1 MSSINSICVLSNPM
15 PLSQETETMLK
26 DKLEAYGFIWT
37 SQLDSTTD
45 LIICIGGDGSFLK
58 TMHDL
63 SFPTI
68 PVVSINTGHLGFFSE
83 ITPDQIDFLLRR
95 LQSEDYIIEDINP
108 LKAEIHSEKG
118 SYTLHGINE
127 VVVKSSRCK
136 PIHLKITVN
145 EQLIQTFSGDGILVS
160 TSTGSTAYSYSAGGS
175 IVDPSL
181 EVLQITPLA
190 PINTNAYRCFTSSV
204 IFPPSAHIHI
214 TPEREPESYVLIS
227 ADGIEQPLTWFKQI
241 SISLGFR
248 SIRMLRL
255 NQHDFWN
262 KVINKFL

>member
-1 MSSINSICVLSNPM
+1 MSSINNICVLSNSI
-15 PLSQETETMLK
+15 PLSLETETLLK
-26 DKLEAYGFIWT
+26 KKLKIHGFTWT

-83 ITPDQIDFLLRR
+83 IKPDQIDFLLER
-95 LQSEDYIIEDINP
+95 LRSCEYILEDMNP

-127 VVVKSSRCK
+127 VVVKSNRCK

-145 EQLIQTFSGDGILVS
+145 GQLIQTFSGDGILVS

-190 PINTNAYRCFTSSV
+190 PINTNVYRCFTSSV
-204 IFPPSAHIHI
+204 IFPPSAHIYI
-214 TPEREPESYVLIS
+214 MPEREPESYVLIS

-241 SISLGFR
+241 SISLGCR
-248 SIRMLRL
+248 PIRMLRL

-262 KVINKFL
+262 KVITKFL

>member
-1 MSSINSICVLSNPM
+1 MSSIKRISVISNSM
-15 PLSQETETMLK
+15 PLSRETETMLK
-26 DKLEAYGFIWT
+26 DRLEYYGFKWNN
-37 SQLDSTTD
+37 QLDLNTD

-63 SFPTI
+63 SFPTV

-83 ITPDQIDFLLRR
+83 INPDQIDLLLER
-95 LQSEDYIIEDINP
+95 LEKEDFSTETISPLQADIF
-108 LKAEIHSEKG
+108 SEKG
-118 SYTLHGINE
+118 SYTLHAINE

-145 EQLIQTFSGDGILVS
+145 DQLIQTFSGDGILVS

-181 EVLQITPLA
+181 EVIQITPLA

-204 IFPPSAHIHI
+204 IFPPSASIRI

-227 ADGIEQPLTWFKQI
+227 ADGIEQPQTWFKQI
-241 SISLGFR
+241 NISLGHKT
-248 SIRMLRL
+248 IRMLRL

-262 KVINKFL
+262 KVITKFL

>member
-1 MSSINSICVLSNPM
+1 MSTIKHICVLSNSL
-15 PLSQETETMLK
+15 PLSRKTELLLQE
-26 DKLEAYGFIWT
+26 KLDEYRFSW
-37 SQLDSTTD
+37 SKQLEVDTD

-63 SFPTI
+63 SFPTT
-68 PVVSINTGHLGFFSE
+68 PVVSVNTGHLGFFSE
-83 ITPDQIDFLLRR
+83 VTPDQIDLL
-95 LQSEDYIIEDINP
+95 LQKIHDNRYIIETINP
-108 LKAEIHSEKG
+108 LSAKVDLEKNIQA
-118 SYTLHGINE
+118 LLAINE

-145 EQLIQTFSGDGILVS
+145 NQLIQTFSGDGILVS

-204 IFPPSAHIHI
+204 IFPPNATIRI
-214 TPEREPESYVLIS
+214 MPEREPESYVMIS
-227 ADGIEQPLTWFKQI
+227 ADGIEQPQTSFKEI
-241 SISLGFR
+241 NISL
-248 SIRMLRL
+248 SNQAIYMLRL

-262 KVINKFL
+262 KVITKFL